1 MNAESNGIGINYKV
15 DGREGAPWVTFIT
28 GIANDT
34 TMWDGQVP
42 ELEQDFRLLRYDS
55 RGHGGTQATQ
65 GDYSFDML
73 IDDLVG
79 LWDALGINQSH
90 LVGLGLGGSTA
101 IGAGIQHPERLLS
114 LAACCCRADMT
125 PEFAAIWPGF
135 IKIVKAQGMEG
146 MVEPTVERWFTD
158 DFKASNREVLDS
170 VRAQIR
176 GTDPLGYYGCIAA
189 FLTLSFG
196 DRIGSIPVPIA
207 VFPLLESILRRVLVE
222 CICMAVTITIE
233 ELQAALRLG
242 DTAEETAEVTR
253 LLAYASEAVTK
264 HAPEATSSSIH
275 VVESIKGDLWVR
287 AQNSQVQCG

>member
-196 DRIGSIPVPIA
+196 DRIGSIPVPALFISGA
-207 VFPLLESILRRVLVE
+207 EDERGGPPPLMQKLADTVPGARHVTVSNAGHICNIQNRDGFNQVLGEFLRARK
-222 CICMAVTITIE
+222 T
-233 ELQAALRLG
+233 
-242 DTAEETAEVTR
+242 
-253 LLAYASEAVTK
+253 
-264 HAPEATSSSIH
+264 
-275 VVESIKGDLWVR
+275 
-287 AQNSQVQCG
+287 